1 VISAWEIGCVTFLA
15 LWTGELVA
23 STDVHRGVVLPEGR
37 IIVIAVPVAALLF
50 YLLVVRRKRGN

>member
-1 VISAWEIGCVTFLA
+1 M
-15 LWTGELVA
+15 A
-23 STDVHRGVVLPEGR
+23 STDVHRGAVLPEGR